1 MKEYLFILGNA
12 HQLAAFELKK
22 ILEQKIAFTDF
33 SLEENLA
40 TIKSAE
46 PERKIAGLLKIL
58 GGTIKI
64 GQLIERGDS
73 REIIKNSLT
82 NNPVRNFG
90 VSCYRGNMPK
100 SALFSLKKELSSR
113 GIKLR
118 FVSGREAVLN
128 AAEILSNRLYAT
140 GREFIIVG
148 DQVYRGLAVQ
158 NIKEATD
165 RDYGKPRSDPKS
177 GMLPPKLARM
187 IVNIALTEISR
198 EECLVFDPFC
208 GSGNLLLEALILN
221 QAVAGCDLSDRAV
234 ADSQENLNWAVKKF
248 GSDKKNII
256 KISVADSR
264 KDKFF
269 VGIGDFKSLAIVSEP
284 FLGAPR
290 KEPYAPSNLKPVLA
304 NLSRLYLDF
313 FENLS
318 RQIINLDLKSIVV
331 ALVFPLFEQSSGAP
345 ISLFS
350 SLVDKIASLGYIK
363 VASPFTY
370 GRDYQV
376 VKREIVLFKITAIKL
391 KPVV

>member
-33 SLEENLA
+33 TLSENLV

-46 PERKIAGLLKIL
+46 SEMEIAGLLKIL

-64 GQLIERGDS
+64 GQLIDQGNS
-73 REIIKNSLT
+73 QEIIKNSLI

-100 SALFSLKKELSSR
+100 SALFSLKKELSDK

-118 FVSGREAVLN
+118 FVTGRGAVLN
-128 AAEILSNRLYAT
+128 AAEIVSNRLHAT
-140 GREFIIVG
+140 GREFIITG
-148 DQVYRGLAVQ
+148 DRVYRGLAVQ
-158 NIKEATD
+158 DIKEATS

-187 IVNIALTEISR
+187 IVNISLSKTDR

-221 QAVAGCDLSDRAV
+221 QTVAGCDLSDRAV
-234 ADSQENLNWAVKKF
+234 ADTRENLNWAAKKF
-248 GSDKKNII
+248 GLDEKKIV
-256 KISVADSR
+256 KISIADSC
-264 KDKFF
+264 KDKFLEG
-269 VGIGDFKSLAIVSEP
+269 VTDFKNIAVVSEL

-290 KEPYAPSNLKPVLA
+290 KEPYAISSLEPVLTD
-304 NLSRLYLDF
+304 LSKLYLEF
-313 FENLS
+313 LKNLQ
-318 RQIINLDLKSIVV
+318 RQIVNFGLKSTTVT
-331 ALVFPLFEQSSGAP
+331 LVFPLFEQSSGAP
-345 ISLFS
+345 VSLFAR
-350 SLVDKIASLGYIK
+350 LVDKIASLGYIET
-363 VASPFTY
+363 AGPFIY

-376 VKREIVLFKITAIKL
+376 VKREIVLFKIKI
-391 KPVV
+391 PGS